1 MREAYVFMALPE
13 PLRGPPRI
21 TGAPRGRPGHWAL
34 SPGHT
39 GRRDHRGGS
48 GGSWNPLGGTR
59 VQINVQTEQLKRVT
73 NVLRSSVAEESLG
86 SI

>member
-1 MREAYVFMALPE
+1 MFMAFPE
-13 PLRGPPRI
+13 PPRGPPRI

-34 SPGHT
+34 SPAHT

-48 GGSWNPLGGTR
+48 VGYGNPLGGTR

-73 NVLRSSVAEESLG
+73 NVLRSSVTEESVG